1 MKTVQ
6 VTSGHICHD
15 GNRYEIGDQFDVS
28 DDQADS
34 LSRLKVVKVIHTEK
48 QEEHPV
54 VEVPVF
60 KETTAQPEGPV
71 MSVDNT
77 PFEQPHKKRG
87 RRKRG

>member
-1 MKTVQ
+1 M
-6 VTSGHICHD
+6 
-15 GNRYEIGDQFDVS
+15 S

-34 LSRLKVVKVIHTEK
+34 LSRLKVAKIIHTEK

-77 PFEQPHKKRG
+77 PFEQPQKKRG